1 MVVGGEWANVRR
13 SGAVLP
19 AGKICPTAKPYSDD
33 PNAPKADVIPEENW
47 TDGMKNIAAYARFLA
62 EELMDVKL
70 VVSVVRTTNN
80 FIACYGAGRLDFNLQ
95 WLGHKWFEQG
105 ITEDVDRLLIH
116 EFGHQYS
123 GDHLSAEYHEA
134 LCRLGARL
142 KRLALE
148 KPEAIRQ
155 FME

>member
-1 MVVGGEWANVRR
+1 MLFPPRQ
-13 SGAVLP
+13 
-19 AGKICPTAKPYSDD
+19 
-33 PNAPKADVIPEENW
+33 W

-62 EELMDVKL
+62 EELMEVKI

-80 FIACYGAGRLDFNLQ
+80 FVACYGKGRLDFNLFR
-95 WLGHKWFEQG
+95 LGHKWFEQG
-105 ITEDVDRLLIH
+105 VNEDVDRLLIH

-123 GDHLSAEYHEA
+123 GDHLSEDYHEA

-148 KPEAIRQ
+148 KPDAIRGFLQ
-155 FME
+155 